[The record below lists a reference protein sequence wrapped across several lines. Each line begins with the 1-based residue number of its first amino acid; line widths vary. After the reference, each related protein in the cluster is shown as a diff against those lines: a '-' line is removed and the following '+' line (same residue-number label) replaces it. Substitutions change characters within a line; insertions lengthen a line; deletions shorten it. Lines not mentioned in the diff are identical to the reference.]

1 MFVHIEPL
9 LDVHAPSLRDPKHAT
24 TRLTRGEAAKAK
36 ARGYRSTRNLKAII
50 YLIAGKLELSLPT

>member
-24 TRLTRGEAAKAK
+24 TRLTQGV
-36 ARGYRSTRNLKAII
+36 
-50 YLIAGKLELSLPT
+50 GKRAPRAYQVVAVVV